1 MMKIRLLTALLA
13 ATTVWAITTTILY
26 LRLSHNPRVV
36 AVTAETG
43 KDLAQS
49 PVMGSLE
56 RSNFAKQFLERLFTF
71 DSTNF
76 WQTQTS
82 LSSLMSGS
90 LRKERTDEISRLQEN
105 IRKKNIRQ
113 SGQVLSLK
121 AVSATSFSAVVLLNI
136 LENNQKKELYMQVS
150 LTTES
155 VERTLENPWGLSVVK
170 IDFPKKSP
178 NPLPLPSTLTLA
190 SNTPV
195 TLAFPCA
202 LDSVKNPQEE
212 ALQLKVTTL
221 NTSEVQL
228 NARKPL
234 QGEVQLVASCNQ
246 EQEFLINLTF
256 ADSGYDLYRV
266 LPWEAASRKIQE
278 KKIRKK
284 NEYERTLEKVL
295 GVELD

>member
-1 MMKIRLLTALLA
+1 MKIRLLAVLLA
-13 ATTVWAITTTILY
+13 ATTVWAITATILY
-26 LRLSHNPRVV
+26 WRLSHNPRVV
-36 AVTAETG
+36 AITAETG
-43 KDLAQS
+43 KDSAQS
-49 PVMGSLE
+49 ATMGHLE

-82 LSSLMSGS
+82 LSSLMSGP
-90 LRKERTDEISRLQEN
+90 LRKDRTDEITRLQES

-113 SGQVLSLK
+113 SGQVLSLT
-121 AVSATSFSAVVLLNI
+121 ADTDRSLTATVLLNI
-136 LENNQKKELYMQVS
+136 LENNQKKELYMQVA

-178 NPLPLPSTLTLA
+178 TPLPLPAALTLA
-190 SNTPV
+190 PNTPV
-195 TLAFPCA
+195 TVAFPCA
-202 LDSVKNPQEE
+202 LDGIKNPQEDV
-212 ALQLKVTTL
+212 LQLKVTTL

-234 QGEVQLVASCNQ
+234 PGPVQLVASCNKD
-246 EQEFLINLTF
+246 QEFIVDLTF
-256 ADSGYDLYRV
+256 AESGYDLYRV
-266 LPWEAASRKIQE
+266 LSWENASKKIQE

-284 NEYERTLEKVL
+284 NEYEKTLEKVL